1 MKRALLLFVS
11 LVSFALSPSAA
22 RAQIPETVGVR
33 AQGLGGAF
41 VALADDATATWWNP
55 AGLATGAYF
64 NALLEY
70 DQPTTPSNADVR
82 AVAIAMPALGLS
94 YYRLPISQMRAGA
107 PVGSDLNSRQDQGY
121 LSQFGVTVGQS
132 VGNHLVVSS
141 TVKLVRAGDTQ
152 ADLDLG
158 AMVKAGQLRFAF
170 VMKNLREPTF
180 GDGPD
185 ALSLKRQ
192 SRVGAAYV
200 STAHGVLDEF
210 AVAADGDLA
219 TVPTAFG
226 EARHVAAG
234 AEAWLFHRVVGV
246 RGGLSSNTV
255 TDQGSAS
262 GGASV
267 MLQSGRYLRTYVEG
281 QVTGG
286 ADESRRGWSVGLRL
300 TF

>member
-1 MKRALLLFVS
+1 MRRAFLTFVS
-11 LVSFALSPSAA
+11 LVSFVLTPLVA
-22 RAQIPETVGVR
+22 RAQMAEAVGVR
-33 AQGLGGAF
+33 AQGMGGAF
-41 VALADDATATWWNP
+41 VAVADDGTATWWNP
-55 AGLATGAYF
+55 AGVATGPYF

-70 DQPTTPSNADVR
+70 DQPKTPSNADVR
-82 AVAIAMPALGLS
+82 AAVIALPSLGLS
-94 YYRLPISQMRAGA
+94 YYRLPISQMRVGA
-107 PVGSDLNSRQDQGY
+107 PVGSDQNSREDQGY
-121 LSQFGVTVGQS
+121 LSQFGITVGQS

-141 TVKLVRAGDTQ
+141 TLKLVHAGDTQ

-158 AMVKAGQLRFAF
+158 AMVTAGRLRFAF

-180 GDGPD
+180 GDGPT

-192 SRVGAAYV
+192 SRVGAAYL

-210 AVAADGDLA
+210 VVALDADVA

-226 EARHVAAG
+226 DARHIAAG
-234 AEAWLFHRVVGV
+234 AEGWLFHRTVGL
-246 RGGLSSNTV
+246 RGGVSANTV

-267 MLQSGRYLRTYVEG
+267 MLQSGRYMRTYVEG
-281 QVTGG
+281 QLTGG
-286 ADESRRGWSVGLRL
+286 TDEARRGWSVGMRL

>member
-1 MKRALLLFVS
+1 MFLVS
-11 LVSFALSPSAA
+11 LVLRPPFVH
-22 RAQIPETVGVR
+22 AQMPESVGVR

-64 NALLEY
+64 NALIEY
-70 DQPTTPSNADVR
+70 DQPQTPSNASVR

-107 PVGSDLNSRQDQGY
+107 SVGSDLNSRQDQGY
-121 LSQFGVTVGQS
+121 LSQFGITVGQS
-132 VGNHLVVSS
+132 LGNHLVVSS
-141 TVKLVRAGDTQ
+141 TVKLVHAGDTQ

-158 AMVKAGQLRFAF
+158 AVVRAGELRFAF

-192 SRVGAAYV
+192 SRVGAAYI
-200 STAHGVLDEF
+200 SAAHGVLDEF
-210 AVAADGDLA
+210 AVTADGDLA
-219 TVPTAFG
+219 TVPTALG
-226 EARHVAAG
+226 DARHIAAG
-234 AEAWLFHRVVGV
+234 AEAWVFHRAFGV

-286 ADESRRGWSVGLRL
+286 ADQTRRGWSVGLRL